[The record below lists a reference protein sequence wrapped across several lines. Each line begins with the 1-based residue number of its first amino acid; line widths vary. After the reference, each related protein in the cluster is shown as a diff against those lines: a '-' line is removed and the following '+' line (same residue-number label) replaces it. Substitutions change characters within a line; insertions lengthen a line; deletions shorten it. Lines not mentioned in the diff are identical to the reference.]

1 MAKWIRRLL
10 ADRRGATI
18 VEYGLI
24 MGLMA
29 ILILTNF
36 ANLADHVSNRL
47 SSIGNDM
54 PLSH

>member
-29 ILILTNF
+29 IVILTNF
-36 ANLADHVSNRL
+36 ANLADHISNRL